1 MKSGSAKV
9 ARRYAKAM
17 LALTDE
23 CGDGQQVRRDL
34 DGLAAVL
41 AQAPDVAAFLADPT
55 TAADARQAVLGKLLA
70 SCGVEGSARNLACLL
85 LDKGR
90 MTELPLIAQ
99 QFGALIDARSNRTE
113 AQVTSAVALSAD
125 AAARLQA
132 TLRGLLG
139 KDVTLVQ
146 TVDADLLGGMVVR
159 VGNTVYDT
167 SVRNHLN
174 RLRHQMLA

>member
-1 MKSGSAKV
+1 MKAGSAKI

-17 LALTDE
+17 LSLTDE
-23 CGDGQQVRRDL
+23 RGDGAQVRRDL
-34 DGLAAVL
+34 DQVAAVL
-41 AQAPDVAAFLADPT
+41 TQTPDVAGFLADPT
-55 TAADARQAVLGKLLA
+55 VPADARQTVLGKLLA

-90 MTELPLIAQ
+90 MTELPLIAS
-99 QFGALIDARSNRTE
+99 QFAALMDARSNRAE
-113 AQVTSAVALSAD
+113 AHVTSAVALSAE
-125 AAARLQA
+125 ATARLQS

-146 TVDADLLGGMVVR
+146 AVDADLLGGMVVR

>member
-1 MKSGSAKV
+1 MKAGSAKI

-17 LALTDE
+17 LSLTDE
-23 CGDGQQVRRDL
+23 RGDGAQVRRDL
-34 DGLAAVL
+34 DQVAAVL
-41 AQAPDVAAFLADPT
+41 VHTPDVAAFLADPT
-55 TAADARQAVLGKLLA
+55 VPAEARQSVLGKLLD
-70 SCGVEGSARNLACLL
+70 SCGVEGGARNLANLL

-90 MTELPLIAQ
+90 MAELPMIAS
-99 QFGALIDARSNRTE
+99 QFASMIDARSNRAE
-113 AQVTSAVALSAD
+113 AHVTSAVALSTD
-125 AAARLQA
+125 AAARLQS

-139 KDVTLVQ
+139 KDVALVQ
-146 TVDADLLGGMVVR
+146 AVDADLLGGMVVR